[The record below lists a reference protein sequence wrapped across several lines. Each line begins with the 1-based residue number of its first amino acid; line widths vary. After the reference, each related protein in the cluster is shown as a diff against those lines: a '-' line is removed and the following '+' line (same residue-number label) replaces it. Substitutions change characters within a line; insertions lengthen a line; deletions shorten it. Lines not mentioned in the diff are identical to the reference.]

1 MRFEY
6 WEPIYLEISEEFGF
20 SRGRDE
26 EAARLLSVLLRSGS
40 DQTISGQEE
49 QSDLDAIGSIVRG
62 RDVLVCGNAPCLA
75 RELEDISPG
84 DVVIAADG
92 ATTVLLEMGIVPE
105 VIVTDLDGT
114 VPDII
119 AANRRGSLV
128 VVHAHGDNM
137 AALREYVPQMSR
149 VIGTTQSR
157 PFDEI
162 YNFGGFTDGDRC
174 VFLARC
180 FGASKIELAGF
191 DYDDQNV
198 SPMKKMKLRWA
209 KRLVKMALDLPAPLR
224 PGGRGTRLSPPA
236 PARRHLPDRGLHR

>member
-1 MRFEY
+1 MRFES
-6 WEPIYLEISEEFGF
+6 WEPIYLEILEEFGF
-20 SRGRDE
+20 SRERDE
-26 EAARLLSVLLRSGS
+26 EAARLLSVLLWSRP
-40 DQTISGQEE
+40 DQRE
-49 QSDLDAIGSIVRG
+49 QSNLDAIVRG
-62 RDVLVCGNAPCLA
+62 RNVLVCGNAPSLA
-75 RELEDISPG
+75 RELRDVSPG

-92 ATTVLLEMGIVPE
+92 ATTILLEMGIVPE

-137 AALREYVPQMSR
+137 TALEEYVPQMSK

-180 FGASKIELAGF
+180 FGASKIKLAGF

-198 SPMKKMKLRWA
+198 APMKKMKLRWA
-209 KRLVKMALDLPAPLR
+209 KRLVRMALDLPAPLR
-224 PGGRGTRLSPPA
+224 PRDRGNRLSPPA